1 MKEPRWVLEAV
12 VLAVQR
18 LLIAEHGGIPGL
30 RDQGLLESALAR
42 PRQRFAYQPESTLFE
57 LAAAYGFGLAR
68 NHPFLDGNKRV
79 ALAMT
84 ALFLELNG
92 FSLEAP
98 EPDAVIVIELLA
110 AGNLT
115 EAALAQW
122 LCDSSVP
129 TT

>member
-98 EPDAVIVIELLA
+98 EPDTVIVIELLA

-122 LCDSSVP
+122 LGDSSVP

>member
-79 ALAMT
+79 ALPMT
-84 ALFLELNG
+84 APFLELNR
-92 FSLEAP
+92 FNLETP

-122 LCDSSVP
+122 LGDSSVP

>member
-79 ALAMT
+79 ALAMA

-122 LCDSSVP
+122 LGDSSVP

>member
-1 MKEPRWVLEAV
+1 MLEAV

-98 EPDAVIVIELLA
+98 EPDTVIVIELLA

-122 LCDSSVP
+122 LGDSSVP

>member
-122 LCDSSVP
+122 LGDSSVP

>member
-68 NHPFLDGNKRV
+68 NHPFLDGDKRV

-122 LCDSSVP
+122 LGDSSVP

>member
-42 PRQRFAYQPESTLFE
+42 PRQRFAYQPKSTLFE

-122 LCDSSVP
+122 LGDSSVP